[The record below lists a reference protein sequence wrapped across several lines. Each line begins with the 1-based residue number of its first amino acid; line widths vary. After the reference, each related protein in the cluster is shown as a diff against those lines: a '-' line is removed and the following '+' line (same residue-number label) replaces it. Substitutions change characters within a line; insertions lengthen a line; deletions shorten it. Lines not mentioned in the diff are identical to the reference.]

1 MAVRPKRK
9 DPISTRPIYL
19 PKVPAKELR
28 ELADVRTSKRGPG
41 LRIYA
46 DGAPGDLDI
55 EELAQSLGRSQARP
69 FTVGGE
75 LVSALVGRPHTE
87 VRDAVA
93 ALAHRLAWARI
104 RDPAKQEYRVLPLHG
119 EVDQEE
125 ARLRARSLPAYEGIR
140 APSPAARVLYDGAEV
155 QAAYRELLPQ
165 DNDDGSNT
173 YVVITD
179 RRLARWD
186 ANAGSWTSLTALSGL
201 PVLVSAGSQEGPID
215 TSALVAEIRRALEGS
230 GRGT

>member
-1 MAVRPKRK
+1 V
-9 DPISTRPIYL
+9 
-19 PKVPAKELR
+19 AK
-28 ELADVRTSKRGPG
+28 ARTAQGRPG
-41 LRIYA
+41 LCIYT
-46 DGAPGDLDI
+46 DGPTGDLDI

-69 FTVGGE
+69 VTVGGE
-75 LVSALVGRPHTE
+75 LVSALIGRPHTE

-93 ALAHRLAWARI
+93 ALAHRLAWARV
-104 RDPAKQEYRVLPLHG
+104 RDPAKQEYRVLPLRG

-125 ARLRARSLPAYEGIR
+125 ARLRARSLPDYEGIR
-140 APSPAARVLYDGAEV
+140 APSPPARVLYDGAEV

-165 DNDDGSNT
+165 DNDDGSSI

-186 ANAGSWTSLTALSGL
+186 ANAGSWTPLTALSSGL
-201 PVLVSAGSQEGPID
+201 PVLVSAGGQQGPID

-230 GRGT
+230 GREG